1 MKFQLAT
8 VLTLLPLALAI
19 PAPASE
25 AEPEKPIP
33 IPELT
38 DSKNE
43 AQDIRPAALGLEKRA
58 TVSCKIVNT
67 DSASVNCRYKPS
79 LTSSVIARLPKG
91 STHSFYCYKKG
102 DCYNGN
108 WLVLSSPFHS
118 VAGVVLFHPAAG
130 GIFGCLVGLLVNCAA
145 VPGIRCF
152 TKSKSAMS
160 MVITLIAN
168 ALLVSMLFPILG

>member
-1 MKFQLAT
+1 MKSQLAT
-8 VLTLLPLALAI
+8 VLTLLLPALAI
-19 PAPASE
+19 PAPAP
-25 AEPEKPIP
+25 EPEPENP
-33 IPELT
+33 MRIPEPT

-67 DSASVNCRYKPS
+67 DSTSVNCRYKPS

-118 VAGVVLFHPAAG
+118 VGGVVLFHPAVVC
-130 GIFGCLVGLLVNCAA
+130 IFG
-145 VPGIRCF
+145 
-152 TKSKSAMS
+152 
-160 MVITLIAN
+160 
-168 ALLVSMLFPILG
+168 